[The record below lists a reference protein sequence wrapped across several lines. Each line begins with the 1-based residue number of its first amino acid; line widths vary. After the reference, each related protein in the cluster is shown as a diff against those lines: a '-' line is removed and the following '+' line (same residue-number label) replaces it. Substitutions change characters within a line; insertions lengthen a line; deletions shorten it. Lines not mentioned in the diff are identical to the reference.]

1 MKLLNQVKK
10 YSIGA
15 IIVSLIAGIL
25 FLVFPDKCITYTS
38 LAVGI
43 GFIVMG
49 IAGIVSYLLDKSSK
63 FTLVLGCITLIVG
76 IVVCIKY
83 QAIITIIV
91 AIFGIFI
98 LATGIFNAVT
108 SIRVIASSLV
118 SGWLTLVLSIIT
130 CVFGVVAI
138 TKSTQLTEAIVR
150 FIGIALIVYGVLD
163 IISYIQVRKI
173 AKDVKTA
180 IENNG
185 DIETQGTIIQ
195 EVDDE

>member
-15 IIVSLIAGIL
+15 IIVALVVGIL

-49 IAGIVSYLLDKSSK
+49 IAGIVSYLQDKSSK
-63 FTLVLGCITLIVG
+63 FTLVLGCIILIVG

-98 LATGIFNAVT
+98 LATGIFNAIT
-108 SIRVIASSLV
+108 GIKVIASSLV
-118 SGWLTLVLSIIT
+118 SGWVTLFLSIIS

-138 TKSTQLTEAIVR
+138 TKSSQLTEAIVR
-150 FIGIALIVYGVLD
+150 FIGVALIVYGVLD

-173 AKDVKTA
+173 ARDVKSA
-180 IENNG
+180 IENSG
-185 DIETQGTIIQ
+185 DIEAEGTIIQ